1 MLELE
6 FSYEYHKKIIQLL
19 LSSTR
24 IVITVGKYSEI
35 ISKNLQK
42 ISRLFILKSYLCYNK
57 LIKEIKHNDL
67 IMIKGSNS
75 IKLSLISKALCE
87 EN

>member
-1 MLELE
+1 M
-6 FSYEYHKKIIQLL
+6 
-19 LSSTR
+19 
-24 IVITVGKYSEI
+24 
-35 ISKNLQK
+35 
-42 ISRLFILKSYLCYNK
+42 YNK

-67 IMIKGSNS
+67 VMIKGSNS